1 MKGRATG
8 RDGARPLQGI
18 GAGLWRRGAP
28 RVWLPPAKFRNGIW
42 GVSHGHP
49 ALRKQ
54 RWWCAVKGRCGHR
67 PLRRDGEVS
76 ATTRASGAQRSGC
89 ASGWEDGV
97 GIGAGI
103 IPKGASNAGQSLSH
117 GCAVTAPF
125 AQGSLGDGDAD
136 CRVGPLDL
144 LTMTTAFCHS
154 EERSDV
160 GIRFFTMDGGSGS
173 RGRRP
178 LRKAQSTTQASQRA
192 AKRPRPRT
200 RGMGGNRRKNHPKR
214 GTAPATAG
222 AALSEAESAERG
234 AGQIRVLP
242 DDLRVQ
248 HGAPGSEVS
257 AKPRPCSRRG
267 CGN

>member
-1 MKGRATG
+1 
-8 RDGARPLQGI
+8 
-18 GAGLWRRGAP
+18 
-28 RVWLPPAKFRNGIW
+28 
-42 GVSHGHP
+42 
-49 ALRKQ
+49 
-54 RWWCAVKGRCGHR
+54 
-67 PLRRDGEVS
+67 
-76 ATTRASGAQRSGC
+76 
-89 ASGWEDGV
+89 
-97 GIGAGI
+97 
-103 IPKGASNAGQSLSH
+103 
-117 GCAVTAPF
+117 
-125 AQGSLGDGDAD
+125 
-136 CRVGPLDL
+136 
-144 LTMTTAFCHS
+144 
-154 EERSDV
+154 
-160 GIRFFTMDGGSGS
+160 MDGGSGR

-178 LRKAQSTTQASQRA
+178 LRKAQSTTQASRRA

-267 CGN
+267 CVDWAGQFRAASRCAAGRSAPVTAQRKAFFLLTAPPPFSFCRLQKENGGGKLPGFPGTPGRSTGQPGGVWSPRPTGYGGLRARHAGVVVPYGRSIGNGQRRANVPGPLPVRCLTLPTGRGKFKR

>member
-1 MKGRATG
+1 MGWCSGTNGNWRRTGPPPRGLRPARSSGIDGGFHRPGRGRPMCRTGNGPSRHPPTGGHTGPPLRKTG
-8 RDGARPLQGI
+8 RFPQPPGPAAHSGASASAGARK
-18 GAGLWRRGAP
+18 W
-28 RVWLPPAKFRNGIW
+28 
-42 GVSHGHP
+42 
-49 ALRKQ
+49 
-54 RWWCAVKGRCGHR
+54 
-67 PLRRDGEVS
+67 
-76 ATTRASGAQRSGC
+76 
-89 ASGWEDGV
+89 V
-97 GIGAGI
+97 GIAAEI
-103 IPKGASNAGQSLSH
+103 IPKGAINLGQSLSH
-117 GCAVTAPF
+117 GEAVTAPF
-125 AQGSLGDGDAD
+125 AQGSLGDGG
-136 CRVGPLDL
+136 CGSPRRPVGPPRNYNGFLSFRG
-144 LTMTTAFCHS
+144 A
-154 EERSDV
+154 ERR
-160 GIRFFTMDGGSGS
+160 GNPFPFTMDGGSGR

-178 LRKAQSTTQASQRA
+178 LRKAQSTTQASRRA